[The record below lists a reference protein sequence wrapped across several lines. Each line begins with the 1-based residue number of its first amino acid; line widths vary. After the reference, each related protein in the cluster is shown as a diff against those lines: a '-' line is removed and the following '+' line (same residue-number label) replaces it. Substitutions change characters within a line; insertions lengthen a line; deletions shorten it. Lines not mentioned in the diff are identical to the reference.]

1 MFQWQRTHLIDE
13 FERHGCVVEVFNPLL
28 FDSPDEANEKLCK
41 RLDKGGVDLF
51 FTNVCYY
58 NMLYVETLQYI
69 KYLGI
74 PSVSFRCDN
83 LVIPFNDRILAPYF
97 DIVWLT
103 AIETKYLYDK
113 WGANTMFAPYAANPY
128 TFRYNEQP
136 LVRKVSFIGTP
147 YGSRSIM
154 INSLTFSGIEV
165 DLFYGKPHGTS
176 IINSEQIQTK
186 FDIIQQSVP
195 VILFNRL
202 RFKEGRHLLKGKLL
216 NMLRGSAIVNDSEY
230 LNRFCSIL
238 PSDISQ
244 YYSKYTL
251 SLASTSTNHTDVL
264 KEPLKIVNLRN
275 FEIPM
280 SGGLEICKYNAEL
293 ADYFEDGKEI
303 IFYDTNDELVD
314 KARYYTQKATDK
326 EIYDMKRA
334 ARRRAENEHTWWNRI
349 CRILDIL
356 GIATE

>member
-1 MFQWQRTHLIDE
+1 MKILYYFQELGSPMFQWQRTHLIDE

-154 INSLTFSGIEV
+154 INSLTFSAKY
-165 DLFYGKPHGTS
+165 LPMSS
-176 IINSEQIQTK
+176 I
-186 FDIIQQSVP
+186 DAP
-195 VILFNRL
+195 
-202 RFKEGRHLLKGKLL
+202 LLK
-216 NMLRGSAIVNDSEY
+216 
-230 LNRFCSIL
+230 
-238 PSDISQ
+238 
-244 YYSKYTL
+244 
-251 SLASTSTNHTDVL
+251 SL
-264 KEPLKIVNLRN
+264 
-275 FEIPM
+275 
-280 SGGLEICKYNAEL
+280 
-293 ADYFEDGKEI
+293 
-303 IFYDTNDELVD
+303 
-314 KARYYTQKATDK
+314 
-326 EIYDMKRA
+326 
-334 ARRRAENEHTWWNRI
+334 
-349 CRILDIL
+349 
-356 GIATE
+356 